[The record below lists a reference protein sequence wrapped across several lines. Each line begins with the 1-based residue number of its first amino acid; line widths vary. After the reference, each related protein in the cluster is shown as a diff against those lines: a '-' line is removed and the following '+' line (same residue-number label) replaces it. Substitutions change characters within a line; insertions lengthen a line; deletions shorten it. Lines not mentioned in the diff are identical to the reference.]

1 MLANVASPA
10 GLRELRR
17 GARERARRCRQAP
30 RAFLRMQC
38 SESPPPC
45 NFRFPAARGHLPSAS
60 EILLRASRR
69 FAARLFADFAPGCSI
84 RVRTT
89 ASALLLAAHSR
100 VRERPGSV
108 QEIVRSMESRPQH
121 AFVAA

>member
-30 RAFLRMQC
+30 RAFRRMQC

-60 EILLRASRR
+60 EILLRVSRR

-89 ASALLLAAHSR
+89 ASALLLAARWLAHA
-100 VRERPGSV
+100 RPGIAR
-108 QEIVRSMESRPQH
+108 EIFRNKESRPQRG
-121 AFVAA
+121 FVAA